1 MKMVGILALENISNI
16 GEELLSCTTEFCC
29 GESRINAKKIQ
40 LVPSFTQLCKEHL
53 VLYAV
58 FAKMLSLLYK
68 IFPEFKGKF
77 WLKELEYRIRLTSYY
92 KKEFSNL
99 NGIIYAVGMFKYSTQ
114 NFSYIFEVVNR
125 IATEYNIPVLMSAMS
140 IEKENPDDW
149 RYHQLVRAV
158 NMPCVKKITTRDGQ
172 NGVNR
177 LKKSY
182 IKNTAVKCDFVGD
195 PALWIPEC
203 YDTSSRK
210 ESDVIGIGVIR
221 ENIYRDY
228 GIDFSGEQLLDMY
241 VSLIQELD
249 KRNQKWVLFCNG
261 MPEDYDFGKRILEK
275 LNVSDEKLLLPPK
288 TAQELV
294 DIILGFKV
302 VFGARLHACIT
313 SFALDVPV
321 VGLLWDNKLRE
332 FSKTMKIEEFFCE
345 VEELKGT
352 IIADK
357 LEKAAKNHYDK
368 ENRAFYKQKTAQSI
382 AEFIEEVKTNA

>member
-1 MKMVGILALENISNI
+1 MKKIGVIALENIKNI
-16 GEELLSCTTEFCC
+16 GDDILGQTTRSILQKGNVE
-29 GESRINAKKIQ
+29 IKQIQ
-40 LVPSFTQLCKEHL
+40 LNPTIKQAAKHGCFVENTFGKILSFAAR
-53 VLYAV
+53 VLLKGNTRYKCTNQA
-58 FAKMLSLLYK
+58 YK
-68 IFPEFKGKF
+68 IRLVKYYENQ
-77 WLKELEYRIRLTSYY
+77 LKSLD
-92 KKEFSNL
+92 
-99 NGIIYAVGMFKYSTQ
+99 GIVYAVGMFKYSTQ
-114 NFSYIFEVVNR
+114 NFSYIFEITNK

-140 IEKENPDDW
+140 IEKENQDDW

-172 NGVNR
+172 NGVDR
-177 LKKSY
+177 LAKSY
-182 IKNTAVKCDFVGD
+182 IKNQSIQYDFVGD

-210 ESDVIGIGVIR
+210 DSDVIGIGVIR

-228 GIDFSGEQLLDMY
+228 GIDFSGNQLLDMY

-275 LNVSDEKLLLPPK
+275 VNMPIEKLLPAPK

-345 VEELKGT
+345 VEELKGP

-382 AEFIEEVKTNA
+382 SDFIKEVKRNA

>member
-1 MKMVGILALENISNI
+1 MSPSILELK
-16 GEELLSCTTEFCC
+16 EEGLFLW
-29 GESRINAKKIQ
+29 A
-40 LVPSFTQLCKEHL
+40 
-53 VLYAV
+53 A
-58 FAKMLSLLYK
+58 FAKILSLFAKYFLHGNLQYK
-68 IFPEFKGKF
+68 
-77 WLKELEYRIRLTSYY
+77 LLDCSYRVRLTRHY
-92 KKEFSNL
+92 KKQL
-99 NGIIYAVGMFKYSTQ
+99 NDIDAVVYSIGMLKYSTQ
-114 NFSYIFEVVNR
+114 NESYIFEIVNR

-140 IEKENPDDW
+140 IEKENPEDW
-149 RYHQLVRAV
+149 RYRQLVRAV

-172 NGVNR
+172 NGVDR
-177 LKKSY
+177 LAKSY
-182 IKNTAVKCDFVGD
+182 IKNQNIQYDFVGD
-195 PALWIPEC
+195 PALWIPKC

-210 ESDVIGIGVIR
+210 DSDVIGIGVIR

-261 MPEDYDFGKRILEK
+261 MPEDCDFGKRILGK
-275 LNVSDEKLLLPPK
+275 LNLSAEKLLPPPK

-332 FSKTMKIEEFFCE
+332 FSNTMKIEEFFCE
-345 VEELKGT
+345 VEELKGP

-382 AEFIEEVKTNA
+382 SDFIKEVKRNA